1 MIPGIPILRPD
12 TRTDASHGTPCDRG
26 VERPRWRVARP
37 NASSFFSGTRR
48 VRFPNP
54 SRHWRGSSETGSVGS
69 YQSLPTEFCNPSA
82 EGP

>member
-37 NASSFFSGTRR
+37 NASSFFADKPPGALSKPVTTPARL
-48 VRFPNP
+48 F
-54 SRHWRGSSETGSVGS
+54 
-69 YQSLPTEFCNPSA
+69 
-82 EGP
+82 